1 MKAEEWHRASIERTL
16 EEIRVERQDLKDA
29 EEDLREM
36 AAEVIRHARKSNVM
50 SVTEIARRL
59 GVNRSTVYGLMER
72 EDERKCSA

>member
-1 MKAEEWHRASIERTL
+1 MKAEEWHRAAIETTL
-16 EEIRVERQDLKDA
+16 EEIRVERQDLKNA

-59 GVNRSTVYGLMER
+59 DVNRSTVYGLMER
-72 EDERKCSA
+72 EDERKCST